1 MMSWRSQGGVSAK
14 LKREN
19 QSLMFA
25 KTKGYLKAAKC
36 FQVAFSPE

>member
-1 MMSWRSQGGVSAK
+1 MSWHSWGGVSEKPERA
-14 LKREN
+14 N

>member
-1 MMSWRSQGGVSAK
+1 MSWHSWGGVSEKPERA
-14 LKREN
+14 N

-25 KTKGYLKAAKC
+25 KTKGCLKAAKR